1 MQNAKTKVVTDF
13 LQNSVFFF
21 NSLFHD
27 QVQLWSLPTSLSAS
41 SNFHVKIYPPNSC
54 TLFLRCIQYS
64 LLSLVWMYFSKA
76 LIANFTQSPMNF
88 KLPLSFL
95 GTYDRYTSELFQ
107 RLCST
112 NFPWSIIEYF
122 ARYVVNNFLV
132 FLYTLQLALSP
143 TNKCY

>member
-95 GTYDRYTSELFQ
+95 GTYDQYTSEFE
-107 RLCST
+107 
-112 NFPWSIIEYF
+112 WSRPYHHFNYSKGCVPQILLGPLLNI
-122 ARYVVNNFLV
+122 LPDM
-132 FLYTLQLALSP
+132 L
-143 TNKCY
+143 